1 MNPLDHD
8 AGRDSSVRALRA
20 AMTWAAGAPGA
31 PPALTPEHLPRVLE
45 LLDAHRLDA
54 RFLRRVDAEG
64 PRTFGDDLVRRVRE
78 RQEHTA
84 AGVARRIALARRVAD
99 RLRRDGAAQVLVPVK
114 GFTLYGR
121 TGDPAHLRRSGD
133 LDIVSDEPQQLVDVL
148 TRDGFVPEGELD
160 ILDEYCRL
168 RSPDGQLV
176 EVHSHVRVPRLPD
189 GVGPSDCDPRRHPGD
204 WLQPWHLETYHLG
217 QKRLAELMDTGDNAA
232 GLPLLRPEPALL
244 AQVCHAFGDYVTAA
258 FPLPAA
264 TVRLDE
270 IAAGA
275 DYAALPDFRP
285 GLLAELTAETGAHDA
300 VAFFRSM
307 AVALLGTDP
316 LAGAGLPG
324 SCEPRA
330 FFPVD
335 AWWDGVDGYVVDRGW
350 DPGQLLVR
358 DRTAIPALLD
368 RFDAPAPELLA
379 PGDTHRVTAP
389 GGGAAGRS
397 VHRAVPGHAFDVEA
411 RLTRTSDGGLT
422 VVVSL
427 PAAGPG
433 EFSALS
439 LNFGDYRYE
448 CFHEPDGDR
457 FRHDDYSLTDPGGNG
472 FTTRFTRGDGRDVF
486 EAHLPRTALGAP
498 EDGVV
503 PLLLGAR
510 HQRAGW
516 GRMLGGAVLPLRL
529 RLPERPHGT
538 RA

>member
-1 MNPLDHD
+1 MTPLDHD

-20 AMTWAAGAPGA
+20 AMTWAAGAPGD
-31 PPALTPEHLPRVLE
+31 PPALASGHLPRVRE

-64 PRTFGDDLVRRVRE
+64 PRTFGDDLVRGVRE
-78 RQEHTA
+78 RQERTA
-84 AGVARRIALARRVAD
+84 AGVVRRIALARQVAD
-99 RLRRDGAAQVLVPVK
+99 RLRRDGAAQPLVLVK

-133 LDIVSDEPQQLVDVL
+133 LDVVSDEPQQLVDTLV
-148 TRDGFVPEGELD
+148 REGFVPEGELD
-160 ILDEYCRL
+160 VLDEYCRL

-189 GVGPSDCDPRRHPGD
+189 GVRPSDCDPRLHPGD
-204 WLQPWHLETYHLG
+204 WPQPWHLETYQLG
-217 QKRLAELMDTGDNAA
+217 QKRLAGLLDSGDNAV

-244 AQVCHAFGDYVTAA
+244 AQVCHAFGDYVTAV

-285 GLLAELTAETGAHDA
+285 ELLAELTEETGAHDA

-324 SCEPRA
+324 RCEPRE

-335 AWWDGVDGYVVDRGW
+335 AWWDGVDGYTIDRGW
-350 DPGQLLVR
+350 HPEQLVVR
-358 DRTAIPALLD
+358 DSAAIPALLD
-368 RFDAPAPELLA
+368 RFDAPTVDLLA
-379 PGDTHRVTAP
+379 PGDTHRVAAP
-389 GGGAAGRS
+389 GQGAAGRS
-397 VHRAVPGHAFDVEA
+397 VHRTVPGHAFDVEA
-411 RLTRTSDGGLT
+411 RFTRASDGGLT
-422 VVVSL
+422 VVVSV
-427 PAAGPG
+427 PAAAAGA
-433 EFSALS
+433 FSALS
-439 LNFGDYRYE
+439 LNFGDHRYE
-448 CFHEPDGDR
+448 CFYEPDGDR
-457 FRHDDYSLTDPGGNG
+457 FRHDDYSLADPGGNG
-472 FTTRFTRGDGRDVF
+472 FTSHFTRRDGRDVF
-486 EAHLPRTALGAP
+486 EARLPRAATGDP
-498 EDGVV
+498 EDGVL

-529 RLPERPHGT
+529 RLSERPH
-538 RA
+538 RARG